1 MKSQTLVVHVCNPSY
16 PGVLATQESE
26 IRKIEVRN
34 QPQASFVKPYLE
46 KAHHKKRLV
55 EWLKV

>member
-1 MKSQTLVVHVCNPSY
+1 MSVI
-16 PGVLATQESE
+16 LATQESE